1 MVGRPTYPSV
11 PPIDGNVPVSLSWE
25 SKQARTLVWYGKKKI
40 MRKSFQFDEHDE
52 LTAET
57 VEAQVRGHHM
67 FAEVLE
73 AHSPTD
79 QSVGESSAA
88 AASDAATLEASF
100 RQEEARQAGEISEKY
115 IMYEDRPSTRSD
127 AERRAPAT
135 CREPCDRWLATVM
148 SFMNGGGDAIT
159 GLSRGSRCH
168 RRLRPHTRTLACL
181 SGGSCTLVRLLAS
194 WLHLPCLARVCAP
207 DTQTHSLAYFW
218 GHGRDGL
225 CQNYTYHILPGHT
238 RTPESLYF
246 HYLGAWSM
254 DRTFLRTHHTAH
266 THVHHTFATLRT
278 TLPKARPA
286 EPTPSQ
292 PQKHTVLSARV
303 S

>member
-100 RQEEARQAGEISEKY
+100 PAKRRHARQERSP
-115 IMYEDRPSTRSD
+115 RSTS
-127 AERRAPAT
+127 
-135 CREPCDRWLATVM
+135 C
-148 SFMNGGGDAIT
+148 
-159 GLSRGSRCH
+159 
-168 RRLRPHTRTLACL
+168 TRT
-181 SGGSCTLVRLLAS
+181 
-194 WLHLPCLARVCAP
+194 AP
-207 DTQTHSLAYFW
+207 V
-218 GHGRDGL
+218 
-225 CQNYTYHILPGHT
+225 
-238 RTPESLYF
+238 
-246 HYLGAWSM
+246 LGA
-254 DRTFLRTHHTAH
+254 T
-266 THVHHTFATLRT
+266 
-278 TLPKARPA
+278 
-286 EPTPSQ
+286 
-292 PQKHTVLSARV
+292 LSAALLLRV
-303 S
+303 ESHVIGGWPRL

>member
-1 MVGRPTYPSV
+1 M

-79 QSVGESSAA
+79 QSVGEASAA

-115 IMYEDRPSTRSD
+115 IMYEDRPNTRSD
-127 AERRAPAT
+127 AERRAPDRLEAT
-135 CREPCDRWLATVM
+135 EELRDKAT
-148 SFMNGGGDAIT
+148 GE
-159 GLSRGSRCH
+159 RH
-168 RRLRPHTRTLACL
+168 
-181 SGGSCTLVRLLAS
+181 
-194 WLHLPCLARVCAP
+194 
-207 DTQTHSLAYFW
+207 
-218 GHGRDGL
+218 
-225 CQNYTYHILPGHT
+225 
-238 RTPESLYF
+238 
-246 HYLGAWSM
+246 
-254 DRTFLRTHHTAH
+254 
-266 THVHHTFATLRT
+266 
-278 TLPKARPA
+278 KARSLQSRA
-286 EPTPSQ
+286 SGF
-292 PQKHTVLSARV
+292 RV
-303 S
+303 ATTRSR